1 MMDLMKQPKLGN
13 KRGSNFSSMMSIIL
27 LIIGAGIVLGLFR
40 PSFLTMDNFNVL
52 ANAFTITAM
61 VGLAQMIII
70 AAGGM
75 NLAVGSMGGLAGVM
89 TGALMD
95 KMGAPAFLA
104 ILVGLCIGMLC
115 GLVNGI
121 LINRAGSKG
130 VAFFLVTLATSS
142 VFEGIVQGVTNAN
155 PFYKLDPGFLAIGQ
169 TTFLGLP
176 LVMWVMI
183 VVAVLIGLLFKYTGT
198 GRRILAFGGNSK
210 ASELY
215 GISIKR
221 VVIVSNVLSG
231 LIAAIA
237 AILLVARL
245 GSAQPDIGSDWMLF
259 SFAAPLIGGTSLTGG
274 KVNALGTV
282 LGAILLSMISNGLV
296 HLSVDVFWMTLI
308 QGLIILAA
316 VAVERIRQINSEN
329 MHRKEHVAI

>member
-1 MMDLMKQPKLGN
+1 MMNLMKQPKPGN
-13 KRGSNFSSMMSIIL
+13 KKGSNISNMLTIIL
-27 LIIGAGIVLGLFR
+27 VIIGAGAILGLIR

-52 ANAFTITAM
+52 ANAFTITAL

-75 NLAVGSMGGLAGVM
+75 NLAVGSMGGLAGI
-89 TGALMD
+89 TAGALMD
-95 KMGAPAFLA
+95 KMGAPAALA
-104 ILVGLCIGMLC
+104 VLAGICIGMLC

-130 VAFFLVTLATSS
+130 VSFFLVTLATSS
-142 VFEGIVQGVTNAN
+142 VFGGIVQGITNAN

-169 TTFLGLP
+169 TTFIGMP
-176 LVMWVMI
+176 LVMWIMI
-183 VVAVLIGLLFKYTGT
+183 IVAVLVGLLFKYTGT
-198 GRRILAFGGNSK
+198 GRRILAFGGNIR

-231 LIAAIA
+231 LIASIA

-259 SFAAPLIGGTSLTGG
+259 SFAAPLIGGTRLTGG
-274 KVNALGTV
+274 KVNVFGTV
-282 LGAILLSMISNGLV
+282 LGAVLLSMISNGLV
-296 HLSVDVFWMTLI
+296 HLNVDVFWMTLI
-308 QGLIILAA
+308 QGVIILAA

-329 MHRKEHVAI
+329 MQRKEHVAV